1 MSESK
6 DASKYDVCFVQANN
20 SNEPTENLK
29 RAFEAM
35 DSNQLEPTWITAE
48 EGFQVSRREPKLYII
63 DPFEGEVFEHLKT
76 VNCRLVGPLCILYC
90 LQHGDILPKRP
101 NPVYSVSMRKITVSC
116 SNISNDLRED
126 LCHKIE
132 LMGGFFS
139 KDLTKSVSHLIVGE
153 VGSKKY
159 RVAANFGLSIM
170 TPEWV
175 NDVWENGQYQ
185 QIHATNSSYSKYK
198 CPVFKGLVVTVSQL
212 SVDERSTV
220 QSLIEQNGGSYLA
233 PLKAN
238 KTTHLVLTEPVG
250 DKYRYAKNWK
260 IYCVN
265 VNWIYDSLKSGYCK
279 DENLYKIDDL
289 SQPKRSTPNRDLT
302 CSELPLVDCSVIT
315 NISTV
320 THLDETVRSETS
332 IACRKGSWAPALESF
347 DLSSLPKYGQFLDGC
362 KIFLTGF
369 SSIHLDKLRKI
380 VNAGG
385 GMRFNMYSES
395 VTHVVCGDLND
406 EFLQT
411 YNSCPVKPFVVS
423 INWLL
428 ECCKTKILLDEKPFL
443 CMESSLLTPE
453 KEIPEIKS
461 NNMSQTSKPQLKTED
476 VPCQNLT
483 DIFRQYVREECDS
496 NNQDKNS
503 NNSSVAKQFVG
514 DNKEEPGAQAKSNSE
529 ETNIDN
535 QEVDVIDLADDDPT
549 SSSMQLFAG
558 LKFVVVG
565 FGEKDT
571 EILAKM
577 IEDHSGCVF
586 SNDITFCKADIAI
599 VPILWNDYITHAANI
614 VTNCWL
620 QKCIEES
627 RIYEFDENE
636 LFKPIVIP
644 PGKKPFESFVISVSQ
659 YTGTERDCLM
669 HLAEVLGATCQ
680 EYFVRKANRS
690 RGILSNT
697 HLVVATPEGSKYEA
711 SKKWKIPAVTKQWVL
726 DAATSGSVPPVN
738 EYLVDACKPLQSN
751 TDISNKISLTDKEIE
766 KENINHIDIKQV
778 NAECNVAQ
786 TRQSLSKSRRS
797 SEVIVVKED
806 LNRTDIQQINME
818 LPPLSKSLRDSKV
831 NADCKRTNVDDLN
844 LSHLNKELDLE
855 FAKPFNHTSTS
866 TPQRS
871 VMELHNENKK
881 ELESPMLSKTET
893 TFNESLNLDQSYRY
907 KFQVSGLLK
916 DLDNSASQEHSI
928 TTSAKRKS
936 LPIEELFGRNLASAL
951 RGVNNKMLLPHV
963 GKLDFD
969 KSNLSDICPKTSDT
983 SDVMKGVILC
993 VAKKL
998 ANIQNELNEIVISMG
1013 GEYLWSYDSSCTHF
1027 VFTGKANDLSKE
1039 FREARSQ
1046 GKKIV
1051 CPEWLY
1057 ACREQDAIVEENLY
1071 PHTLKL
1077 NMSLTGEIAIVKSAT
1092 MENGVAVSDKE
1103 QPTETTAAA
1112 PANINVADFNQQLN
1126 DLLVAAKSAK
1136 RRQSRRTLNSVS
1148 SSPSS
1153 EVSPLHKLQQKHIPH
1168 PLIKPVQQEENGT
1181 EEQDTGSQSQS
1192 YPVVWDDPTG
1202 RQERE
1207 IVAALWC
1214 SNGAQENIQTTK
1226 PSTSAGSSKRSS
1238 TNASLTMLSND
1249 NNFDE
1254 VFIGPK
1260 KTNTDIQE
1268 KTRVRKFMFTNI
1280 PDPKKIKFIE
1290 IIKELGGEVSDEKA
1304 FDITCTHLILEK
1316 PIKNEKLLSSV
1327 ASGKWVLHS
1336 QYLTACES
1344 QKKFI
1349 PEEDFEWGGPCTCE
1363 FMASFPN
1370 NMKKIANSPFRWRV
1384 KLNGQTEIKGAFHN
1398 WIVLVIA
1405 DDKTK
1410 QSTYTK
1416 ILEAGGGEVVPSEAG
1431 IQNLERLSHVI
1442 VDMKKRSLSQIDLS
1456 PYVNNK
1462 VKCVRPEYLAFY
1474 LIEDPEPDIE
1484 NFIIPEAKNLSEQT
1498 SKRRTLSIS
1507 TRGSKK
1513 SRLE

>member
-1 MSESK
+1 MSLDFLIQETEEIFKIYFRFKMSESK
-6 DASKYDVCFVQANN
+6 DASKYDVCFVQTNN

-48 EGFQVSRREPKLYII
+48 ECFQVSRKEPKLYII

-76 VNCRLVGPLCILYC
+76 ANCRLVGPLCILYC

-126 LCHKIE
+126 LRHKIE
-132 LMGGFFS
+132 LMG
-139 KDLTKSVSHLIVGE
+139 
-153 VGSKKY
+153 
-159 RVAANFGLSIM
+159 
-170 TPEWV
+170 
-175 NDVWENGQYQ
+175 
-185 QIHATNSSYSKYK
+185 
-198 CPVFKGLVVTVSQL
+198 GLVVTVSQL

-260 IYCVN
+260 IYSQK
-265 VNWIYDSLKSGYCK
+265 IYS
-279 DENLYKIDDL
+279 
-289 SQPKRSTPNRDLT
+289 NRDLT
-302 CSELPLVDCSVIT
+302 CSELPLVDCSAIT

-332 IACRKGSWAPALESF
+332 IACRKGSWVPALESF

-395 VTHVVCGDLND
+395 VTHVVCGDLDD

-411 YNSCPVKPFVVS
+411 YNSCPVGPFVVS
-423 INWLL
+423 VNWLL
-428 ECCKTKILLDEKPFL
+428 ECCKTEILQDEKPFL
-443 CMESSLLTPE
+443 CVESGLLTPE

-461 NNMSQTSKPQLKTED
+461 NNMSQTSKPQFKNEA
-476 VPCQNLT
+476 VPYQNLT
-483 DIFRQYVREECDS
+483 DIFIQYVREECDS

-514 DNKEEPGAQAKSNSE
+514 DNKEEPGSQAKSNSE

-535 QEVDVIDLADDDPT
+535 QEVDVVDLADDDDPT

-697 HLVVATPEGSKYEA
+697 HLVVATPKGSKYEA

-726 DAATSGSVPPVN
+726 DAAKSGSIPPVN

-751 TDISNKISLTDKEIE
+751 TDISNKISLPDKEE
-766 KENINHIDIKQV
+766 KENINHIDVKQV
-778 NAECNVAQ
+778 SAESNVAK

-806 LNRTDIQQINME
+806 LNRTDIQQI
-818 LPPLSKSLRDSKV
+818 PPLSKSLRDSKL
-831 NADCKRTNVDDLN
+831 NADCKRTNVEDLN

-866 TPQRS
+866 TPQRN
-871 VMELHNENKK
+871 VIELHNENKK

-893 TFNESLNLDQSYRY
+893 TFNESLNLDQSYKY

-928 TTSAKRKS
+928 TASAKRKS

-983 SDVMKGVILC
+983 SAVMKGVILC

-1057 ACREQDAIVEENLY
+1057 ACREQDAIVDENLY

-1092 MENGVAVSDKE
+1092 TEKDVAVSDKE

-1112 PANINVADFNQQLN
+1112 PANIDVADFNQQLN

-1214 SNGAQENIQTTK
+1214 SNGALENIQTTK

-1260 KTNTDIQE
+1260 KTNTDLQE

-1336 QYLTACES
+1336 QYLTACEN

-1349 PEEDFEWGGPCTCE
+1349 AEEDFEWGGPCTCE
-1363 FMASFPN
+1363 FVASFPN

-1416 ILEAGGGEVVPSEAG
+1416 ILEAGGGDVVPSEAG

-1442 VDMKKRSLSQIDLS
+1442 VDMKKRSLSQIDLC